1 MEVQIGSVTH
11 YFNHLNV
18 AVLKLTDS
26 LKLGDRIHI
35 VGHTTDLME
44 RVASMEV
51 DHHPVMW
58 VKPGEDVAI
67 KVVEPVHEHA
77 KVYRVVEDLPEPH
90 PA

>member
-35 VGHTTDLME
+35 IGHSTDLLE

-51 DHHPVMW
+51 NRRPVVW
-58 VKPGEDVAI
+58 VKSGDDVAI
-67 KVVEPVHEHA
+67 KVVEPVHEHD
-77 KVYRVVEDLPEPH
+77 KVYRVVEEALEAH

>member
-26 LKLGDRIHI
+26 LKLGDKIHI
-35 VGHTTDLME
+35 LGHTTDLIE
-44 RVASMEV
+44 RIASMEV
-51 DHHPVMW
+51 DHHSVMW

-67 KVVEPVHEHA
+67 KVVEPVHEHD
-77 KVYRVVEDLPEPH
+77 KVYLIVEDQPELH
-90 PA
+90 HA